1 MVSKEEK
8 PAQADTDKP
17 AGSPEVQRL
26 QDLYELMIREGLDSL
41 ELKDQDGR
49 IRLSRRVHS
58 APVAMAI
65 PRAAPKSAEPEAS
78 PEPGAPEAAPDSQ
91 NAISAPLAGV
101 FYRASS
107 PTSAAFVKEGDAVE
121 VGQTLCIVEAMKVM
135 NEIKAESRSRITK
148 ILIENGRPV
157 SAGQPLFQVEPA

>member
-8 PAQADTDKP
+8 PAQADSDKP

-26 QDLYELMIREGLDSL
+26 QDLYELMIHEGLDSL

-49 IRLSRRVHS
+49 IRLSRRVH
-58 APVAMAI
+58 AT
-65 PRAAPKSAEPEAS
+65 AAPMVVPRVAPRSAESEAPS
-78 PEPGAPEAAPDSQ
+78 EPATPEAAPDGQ
-91 NAISAPLAGV
+91 NAIVTPLAGV

-107 PTSAAFVKEGDAVE
+107 PTTAPFVKEGDAVE

-135 NEIKAESRSRITK
+135 NEIKAESRNRITK